1 MPQKIAKIP
10 PQDLEAEM
18 SVLGALMLD
27 TKAIIK
33 VADTLEAADFY
44 VPAHQKIYDAMISLF
59 SKGEPIDVLTVTA
72 TLKRRKQ
79 LAAVG
84 GEQYLTDLIE
94 NVPTSA
100 HIERYA
106 AIVHEERVRRD
117 LITAS
122 AEISEQVVTEQSF
135 DKLLDDVEQRIFG
148 LSQASRVQKFIHLKD
163 ELPVAYERFEK
174 LHSGDKEGKLRGVP
188 SGFKSLDNM
197 LSGFQQSDLVIIG
210 ARPSFG
216 KTSLALDIARN
227 AALRNKTVGF
237 FSLEMSADQIVDR
250 IIASQ
255 AQVSLWR
262 LRTGNINDETEFT
275 LIQHAL
281 GELSNVPLFIED
293 TASPTMLHLRSMA
306 RKLQLEHGLDLLVID
321 YIQLIAPSTR
331 SDNMV
336 QQMTEISRNLKALA
350 RELKIPV
357 IALSQLSRAVEQ
369 REGKIPRLSDLRES
383 GSLEQDADVVMFLY
397 RKDRGTIESE
407 LDDEDK
413 NQVEIIIAKHRNGP
427 IGSVK
432 LYFDP
437 EKVTFR
443 TIDTQYAESELR

>member
-1 MPQKIAKIP
+1 MPQKNTKLP

-27 TKAIIK
+27 NKAILK
-33 VADTLEAADFY
+33 VADVLEPADFY
-44 VPAHQKIYDAMISLF
+44 LPAHRKIYETMTSLF
-59 SKGEPIDVLTVTA
+59 GKGEPIDALTVTA
-72 TLKRRKQ
+72 ALRRRKQ
-79 LAAVG
+79 LKAVG
-84 GEQYLTDLIE
+84 GEQYVSDLIE

-100 HIERYA
+100 HVERYA

-122 AEISEQVVTEQSF
+122 AEISEQSLTEQSF
-135 DKLLDDVEQRIFG
+135 DKLLDEVEQRIFG
-148 LSQASRVQKFIHLKD
+148 LSQASRVQKFIHLRD

-174 LHSGDKEGKLRGVP
+174 LHAGDKEGRLRGVP
-188 SGFKSLDNM
+188 SGFRALDNI

-237 FSLEMSADQIVDR
+237 FSLEMSTDQIVDR
-250 IIASQ
+250 IVASQ

-262 LRTGNINDETEFT
+262 LRTGNISDETEFA

-281 GELSNVPLFIED
+281 GELSDVPLFIED

-306 RKLQLEHGLDLLVID
+306 RKLQLEHGLDLLLID
-321 YIQLIAPSTR
+321 YIQLIMPGGR

-357 IALSQLSRAVEQ
+357 IAISQLSRAVEQ

-383 GSLEQDADVVMFLY
+383 GSIEQDSDVVLFLY
-397 RKDRGTIESE
+397 RKDRGTLDSE
-407 LDDEDK
+407 IADDDR
-413 NQVEIIIAKHRNGP
+413 NQVEVIVAKHRNGP

-443 TIDTQYAESELR
+443 TIDTQQSEENF